1 MSESQTVIKCIPIS
15 RAGYEAYGDLIC
27 ADEALKFKPANMG
40 TAKRFNYLSNVE
52 NLRQGTRDQLPAKTE
67 ARLNLC
73 VFRVEPARMP
83 LEIKLLER
91 HEFSTQVFLP
101 MSETSKFLVIVSL
114 GSSAPDLDSLRAFVV
129 EGAQGISY
137 KPGVWHYPMTALDN
151 RIDFACLVWEDGTK
165 DDCELSHFS
174 DAIRI
179 EL

>member
-1 MSESQTVIKCIPIS
+1 MSEPQTVIKCIPIS

-40 TAKRFNYLSNVE
+40 TAKRFNHLSNVE
-52 NLRQGTRDQLPAKTE
+52 NLRHGGDAQ
-67 ARLNLC
+67 LNLC
-73 VFRVEPARMP
+73 VFRVEPAKMP

-91 HEFSTQVFLP
+91 HEFSTQVFMP
-101 MSETSKFLVIVSL
+101 MSETSRFLVIVSL
-114 GSSAPDLDSLRAFVV
+114 GGSAPDLDSLRAFVV

-137 KPGVWHYPMTALDN
+137 KPGVWHYPMTALEN
-151 RIDFACLVWEDGTK
+151 RIDFSCLVWEDGTS
-165 DDCELSHFS
+165 DDCEFAHFS